1 MRYLIATL
9 SSALVCC
16 AVWAAVWLAFGERLL
31 PVPEAAQ
38 LVQSLTVPGDSVI
51 VTSHGAHLE
60 TVHFNRSTAVATSRV
75 PLETDRLRRVI
86 LTGHVDEQLHSVAR
100 FFRLQGQTI
109 FTRTLGESFVEVV
122 QFERRDTT
130 VHDLVAWLPLATVD
144 TFMDDGSV
152 TGCPWNGSRFQCPHA
167 DWVFVG
173 LTSEMLAGQPHRCVW
188 SHPVDDGVLRVTWPD
203 VTGANRI
210 VGWYALTDY
219 AAGVPD
225 GSRVSIRLRAGSMV
239 EEFAA
244 QRQRG
249 RRPIDV
255 ALPANHSGPLAMEF
269 EAAAAGVRHLCWSLR
284 AVHRAEAP

>member
-9 SSALVCC
+9 SSAIVCC
-16 AVWAAVWLAFGERLL
+16 VTLVAVWQAFGERLL
-31 PVPEAAQ
+31 PVPEAAP
-38 LVQSLTVPGDSVI
+38 LIESLGVPGDSVI
-51 VTSHGAHLE
+51 VTTHAAHLD
-60 TVHFNRSTAVATSRV
+60 TAHFDQTAAVATSRV
-75 PLETDRLRRVI
+75 PLDTDRLRRVI

-109 FTRTLGESFVEVV
+109 FSQIVGDSFVEVV

-130 VHDLVAWLPLATVD
+130 IHDLVAWLPLATVD
-144 TFMDDGSV
+144 TFMDNGSV
-152 TGCPWNGSRFQCPHA
+152 IGCPWSGSRFQCPQA

-188 SHPVDDGVLRVTWPD
+188 THPVDDGVLRVTWPD
-203 VTGANRI
+203 VTGANRV

-219 AAGVPD
+219 AAAVPD
-225 GSRVSIRLRAGSMV
+225 GSRVSIRLRAGTMV

-255 ALPANHSGPLAMEF
+255 ALPANHSGPLAIEF
-269 EAAAAGVRHLCWSLR
+269 EAAASGVRHLCWSLR